1 MENTNIE
8 DLYLQLQI
16 ANTKIQNSNTAK
28 AVKELRA
35 QMQCI
40 FVQIMSHMYQH
51 VELVCSH
58 KNFAGSGT
66 DSSSTADGRRASE
79 TNILEKQ
86 LQIMVDQFEEIRYKM
101 MRDCKKTVERRYFKI
116 TKEAASKT
124 IIEKII
130 TSKERESF
138 LQKAIREHG
147 RDKIQEMLLE
157 ISERLDIV
165 KDINQL
171 FFDMAAL
178 VEALG
183 HQQSE
188 METQNQDTHLE
199 NDVMHANSLTG
210 EETEQ
215 LQVHREYLESSLKWK
230 CIGFFV
236 RGGFAAAWTVVFAI
250 ILIMSHQRSV
260 AVLRISSVLEI
271 SLLFEFHILLHQLLD
286 IRCLSLDLLSHDG

>member
-1 MENTNIE
+1 MNRDLRKYKKLANHNDVEADQVAIELTENTRIE

-16 ANTKIQNSNTAK
+16 ANTKIQNANTAK
-28 AVKELRA
+28 AVTELRA
-35 QMQCI
+35 QIQCM
-40 FVQIMSHMYQH
+40 FVQIMSHMNEH
-51 VELVCSH
+51 FELLCSH

-101 MRDCKKTVERRYFKI
+101 MLDCKKTVERRYFKI

-130 TSKERESF
+130 SSRERESF
-138 LQKAIREHG
+138 LQKAIREQG

-157 ISERLDIV
+157 IQERIDIV
-165 KDINQL
+165 KDIDQL

-183 HQQSE
+183 HQRSE
-188 METQNQDTHLE
+188 MDTHLE

-215 LQVHREYLESSLKWK
+215 LQEHREYLENSLKWK
-230 CIGFFV
+230 CISVVLSVQFFC
-236 RGGFAAAWTVVFAI
+236 
-250 ILIMSHQRSV
+250 ILIIAPISV
-260 AVLRISSVLEI
+260 AFLPKFL
-271 SLLFEFHILLHQLLD
+271 
-286 IRCLSLDLLSHDG
+286 